1 LRDNEGD
8 LEKKYRDEAY
18 IMDIYYIFAAKFT
31 IMDTATLNNIE
42 KKKKLIE
49 LPNDVCHRL
58 AVQAAIMG
66 TSVKKLIES
75 MVINAT
81 EESDDD
87 ALYSY
92 LLRTRPDGN
101 IMISDAEQKEL
112 LDRLKAK
119 AETDE
124 L

>member
-1 LRDNEGD
+1 M
-8 LEKKYRDEAY
+8 EKKYRDEAY

-58 AVQAAIMG
+58 AVQAAVMG